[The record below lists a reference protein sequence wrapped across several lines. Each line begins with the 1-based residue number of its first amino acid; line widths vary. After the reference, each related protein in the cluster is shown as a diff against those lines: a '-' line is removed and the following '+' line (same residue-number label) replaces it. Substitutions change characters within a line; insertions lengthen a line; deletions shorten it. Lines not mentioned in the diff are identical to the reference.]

1 MDGLTR
7 ENAILRKEIASL
19 KSAGRSRKRSKT
31 EHLALTTLGNDATV
45 HIVSFL
51 GAKDIAGLGRT
62 CGHFGTGHLI
72 IGRSDGQITSL
83 VEDLAGQVVDG
94 SATDYEK
101 SVLGGREKN
110 QDVA

>member
-1 MDGLTR
+1 MRTFWDGPPY
-7 ENAILRKEIASL
+7 
-19 KSAGRSRKRSKT
+19 
-31 EHLALTTLGNDATV
+31 
-45 HIVSFL
+45 
-51 GAKDIAGLGRT
+51 
-62 CGHFGTGHLI
+62 

>member
-62 CGHFGTGHLI
+62 CGHFGTGHL
-72 IGRSDGQITSL
+72 RSDGQITSL